1 MNSTRKDTMSRRA
14 ISNRGRLLLAAVTV
28 LAVGTTAATAAS
40 EAATPATKYKLV
52 ASWGKNGTG
61 DGQFLG
67 ATGIGID
74 SQGAVYLANSSN
86 YRIDKFDASGK
97 FLMKWG
103 TRGDKAQGQFT
114 TPHDVA
120 IDTAGNVW
128 VADYG
133 NTRLQRFTTSGGVP
147 GDGKRTIITGLDSQP
162 DTVGVDSAGNL
173 FVTEFFANKVRRY
186 DAATNWA
193 VGTVWGGT
201 GTGAGQ
207 FNRPHGVAISPD
219 GSVYVGDR
227 DNYRTQRF
235 DTNGK
240 FLNGWGSN
248 GIKPGQFRQA
258 VGTAVDIDCN
268 VWVADSDAHR
278 LQKFNS
284 AGKLLD
290 QIANV
295 FAIDVAISPNGD
307 IYTLEN
313 PGVDQRI
320 ERFHETPGVKPAN
333 APKVLNLD
341 YDKKTKT
348 FHVSVPYIADNA
360 TCPTEL
366 AATASLKTLTGK
378 ALGTKAGLQLTVNQR
393 TTIDIPIAKAAI
405 LKAGFKTAGSSKVA
419 KTRLSV
425 ILKTNGRNTLTV
437 KDGTLRI
444 SIAAIKSGALPG
456 LKGLLK

>member
-1 MNSTRKDTMSRRA
+1 MSARA
-14 ISNRGRLLLAAVTV
+14 ISHAGRFVLAALTV
-28 LAVGTTAATAAS
+28 LAVGATVASAAGQAV
-40 EAATPATKYKLV
+40 PATKYQVV
-52 ASWGKNGTG
+52 ASWGKTGTG
-61 DGQFLG
+61 DGQFLA

-103 TRGDKAQGQFT
+103 MRGEKVQGQFT

-120 IDTAGNVW
+120 IDAAGNVW

-133 NTRLQRFTTSGGVP
+133 NTRLQRFTTTGGIP
-147 GDGKRTIITGLDSQP
+147 TDGKKTIITGLDSQP
-162 DTVGVDSAGNL
+162 DTLGVDSAGNL

-186 DAATNWA
+186 DAATGWTS
-193 VGTVWGGT
+193 GTVWGGP
-201 GTGAGQ
+201 GTESGQ
-207 FNRPHGVAISPD
+207 FARPHGVAISPD

-235 DTNGK
+235 DANGK
-240 FLNGWGSN
+240 FLNSWGTN
-248 GIKPGQFRQA
+248 GVKPGQFRQA
-258 VGTAVDIDCN
+258 VGTAIDVDCN

-290 QIANV
+290 QIPNV
-295 FAIDVAISPNGD
+295 FAVDVAISPNRD
-307 IYTLEN
+307 IYTLES

-320 ERFHETPGVKPAN
+320 ERFHELPGARPAN
-333 APKVLNLD
+333 APKVLQLG

-348 FHVSVPYIADNA
+348 FRVSVPYTPDNV
-360 TCPTEL
+360 TCPSEL
-366 AATASLKTLTGK
+366 AATASLKTWAGQ
-378 ALGTKAGLQLTVNQR
+378 ALGTKAGLRLTASQR
-393 TTIDIPIAKAAI
+393 ATIDIPVAKAAI
-405 LKAGFKTAGSSKVA
+405 LHAAFKTVGGSKVA
-419 KTRLSV
+419 KIRLSV
-425 ILKTNGRNTLTV
+425 TLKTNGGNTVTI

-444 SIAAIKSGALPG
+444 PIASIKSGALPG
-456 LKGLLK
+456 LQGLLK

>member
-1 MNSTRKDTMSRRA
+1 MRRRA
-14 ISNRGRLLLAAVTV
+14 IPNGGRLLLAAVTV
-28 LAVGTTAATAAS
+28 LVVGTTAATAAS
-40 EAATPATKYKLV
+40 QAATSPTTYKVV
-52 ASWGKNGTG
+52 ASWGKTG
-61 DGQFLG
+61 SADGQFLG

-97 FLMKWG
+97 FLLKWG
-103 TRGDKAQGQFT
+103 TRGEKAQGQFT

-120 IDTAGNVW
+120 IDGAGNVW

-133 NTRLQRFTTSGGVP
+133 NTRLQRFTTSGGIP
-147 GDGKRTIITGLDSQP
+147 ADGKRSIITGLDSQP
-162 DTVGVDSAGNL
+162 DTIAVDSGGNL
-173 FVTEFFANKVRRY
+173 YVTEFFANKVRRY
-186 DAATNWA
+186 DVATNWGA
-193 VGTVWGGT
+193 GPVWGGT

-207 FNRPHGVAISPD
+207 FNRPHGVAISSD

-235 DTNGK
+235 DANGK

-295 FAIDVAISPNGD
+295 PAIDVAIGPSGD

-348 FHVSVPYIADNA
+348 FHVDVPYTADNV
-360 TCPTEL
+360 TCPTTL
-366 AATASLKTLTGK
+366 AATASLKTTAGK
-378 ALGTKAGLQLTVNQR
+378 ALGAKAGLRLAVNQR

-405 LKAGFKTAGSSKVA
+405 LHAGFKTVGSSKVA
-419 KTRLSV
+419 KTRLGV
-425 ILKTNGRNTLTV
+425 TLKTNGRNTVTV

-456 LKGLLK
+456 LQGLLK